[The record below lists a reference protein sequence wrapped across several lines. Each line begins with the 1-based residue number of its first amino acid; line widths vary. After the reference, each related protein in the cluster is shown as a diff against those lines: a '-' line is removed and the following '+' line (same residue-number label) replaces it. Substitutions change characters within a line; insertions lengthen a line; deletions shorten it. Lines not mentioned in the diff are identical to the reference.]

1 MGWGV
6 GNGRWGVGSG
16 VTAAPFQRCH
26 SPLDTPNS
34 RPHYRLA
41 VTSRAIQIRRVPVT
55 LPPYALPAP
64 VFRFRNLAT
73 LAGRAPIGGAR
84 EVALA
89 CFVAARLVNDCCD
102 PLLALDDEA
111 RAARCVA
118 AKGWLGTIAIPAP
131 VRTPVAKLADAS
143 ANGHPESM
151 APLVTALAKAADA
164 FLDAGARSELDTLAT
179 QLGRFKR

>member
-1 MGWGV
+1 V
-6 GNGRWGVGSG
+6 S
-16 VTAAPFQRCH
+16 T
-26 SPLDTPNS
+26 
-34 RPHYRLA
+34 
-41 VTSRAIQIRRVPVT
+41 RAIQIRRVPVT

-111 RAARCVA
+111 RAARCAA

-131 VRTPVAKLADAS
+131 VRTPVAKLAEAS

-151 APLVTALAKAADA
+151 APLVVALSKAADA
-164 FLDAGARSELDTLAT
+164 FLDPGARSELDTLAT
-179 QLGRFKR
+179 QLGRFRR